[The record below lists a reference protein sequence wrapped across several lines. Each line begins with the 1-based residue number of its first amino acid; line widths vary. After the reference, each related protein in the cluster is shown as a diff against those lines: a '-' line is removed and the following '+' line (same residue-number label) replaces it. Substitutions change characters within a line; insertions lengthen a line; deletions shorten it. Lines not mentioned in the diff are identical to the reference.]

1 MEAIFMF
8 RTGETFDLDCLSG
21 RRFNAT
27 SMYREHTFYL
37 QYNLSPQNNLFSNT
51 IYLCKSDQT
60 FDRPSEK
67 NF

>member
-8 RTGETFDLDCLSG
+8 RTGETFDLDCLLG

-37 QYNLSPQNNLFSNT
+37 QFISAKQFILQYNLSLQKRQNIWS
-51 IYLCKSDQT
+51 
-60 FDRPSEK
+60 PS
-67 NF
+67 